1 MALEDRKRK
10 ALETWLD
17 NPLLDYSEI
26 AEKAGI
32 PVRTFYD
39 YRHNEAFMAEY
50 RKRCR
55 ERFSGLEAK
64 AIEVL
69 ENKLNEEDWRACQY
83 VLDSL
88 DYGARQKIDA
98 QCATTITINVEGDDV
113 ASLTDVDGTLQAGDR
128 G

>member
-1 MALEDRKRK
+1 MAIEDRKRK
-10 ALETWLD
+10 VLETWLD
-17 NPLLDYSEI
+17 NPLLDYNEI

-32 PVRTFYD
+32 PTRTFYD

-69 ENKLNEEDWRACQY
+69 DNKLNEEDWRACQY

-98 QCATTITINVEGDDV
+98 QCATTITINVEGDVNAD
-113 ASLTDVDGTLQAGDR
+113 DEGQ
-128 G
+128 